1 MAFSFAALRD
11 WGGEAR
17 LPFRLQAVLIGL
29 NCFAAGGVPRL
40 LPVLFGL
47 LALVAAF
54 HVFTT
59 EPRLPLK
66 LAKTA
71 FGVAL
76 AISIA
81 YLFVNA
87 LWAPHRLA
95 SFAKAA
101 TVLGLSAGAFFI
113 TASYSLRT
121 GDEAR
126 VLAKSALAGLILGA
140 AFLLFEIVFHE
151 SVMLFINNH
160 LVQVFEI
167 TPKKMKI
174 EQGRVTEISPFVLNR
189 NVTSIVLLLIP
200 SLLLTVAL
208 PTKTARRVAIAA
220 LVVVTA
226 VSTLLSESGTSVMA
240 FFVGALVLALA
251 ALSLKAARL
260 LIVGAWIVA
269 VLLAVP
275 LGALPYKLGWENW
288 TWLPPESVG
297 ARFYIWKY
305 VADEVYQRP
314 LAGIGIRGSR
324 DLHLRI
330 PTDAGDPSHAAYAL
344 QGRQARH
351 PHNIYLQTWLELGAI
366 GAVLL
371 LCLGLAALWTIG
383 TWPPLLQGAGYSL
396 FAVGSAVGV
405 SGFDF
410 WQTWML
416 AAVTFGWTAIML
428 AFRLP
433 ELMSFLA
440 DRTSSTASAEGKAAL
455 RAPIG

>member
-29 NCFAAGGVPRL
+29 ICFAAGGVPRL
-40 LPVLFGL
+40 LPALLGL

-101 TVLGLSAGAFFI
+101 TVLGLSASAFLV

-121 GDEAR
+121 GAEAR

-151 SVMLFINNH
+151 SVMLYINNH

-174 EQGRVTEISPFVLNR
+174 EQGRVTEISTFVLNR

-433 ELMSFLA
+433 ELTSFLA

>member
-1 MAFSFAALRD
+1 MAFSAALRD
-11 WGGEAR
+11 RGGEAR

-29 NCFAAGGVPRL
+29 ICFAAGGVPRL
-40 LPVLFGL
+40 LPALFGL
-47 LALVAAF
+47 LGLVAAF

-87 LWAPHRLA
+87 LWAPDRPGALV
-95 SFAKAA
+95 KAV

-113 TASYSLRT
+113 TASYSLRS
-121 GDEAR
+121 GAEAS
-126 VLAKSALAGLILGA
+126 VLGKSALAGFILGA

-174 EQGRVTEISPFVLNR
+174 EQGKVTEISSFVLNR
-189 NVTSIVLLLIP
+189 NVTSLVLLLIP
-200 SLLLTVAL
+200 VLLLTLAL
-208 PTKTARRVAIAA
+208 PTKTARRIAIAA

-226 VSTLLSESGTSVMA
+226 VSILLSESGTSVMA

-251 ALSLKAARL
+251 TLSLKAARL
-260 LIVGAWIVA
+260 VIVGAWIVA
-269 VLLAVP
+269 VVLAVP
-275 LGALPYKLGWENW
+275 LGALPYKLGWEDW
-288 TWLPPESVG
+288 TWLPPQSVA

-305 VADEVYQRP
+305 VADEVYERP

-324 DLHLRI
+324 ALHLRI
-330 PTDAGDPSHAAYAL
+330 PADASDPSHASYAL
-344 QGRQARH
+344 QGREARH

-366 GAVLL
+366 GAMLL
-371 LCLGLAALWTIG
+371 LCLGLAGLWTIG

-396 FAVGSAVGV
+396 FAVGSTVGI

-416 AAVTFGWTAIML
+416 GAVLFGWTTMML
-428 AFRLP
+428 GFRFP
-433 ELMSFLA
+433 ELASFLA
-440 DRTSSTASAEGKAAL
+440 GRASSTESAEAKAAL

>member
-1 MAFSFAALRD
+1 MGAAS
-11 WGGEAR
+11 
-17 LPFRLQAVLIGL
+17 
-29 NCFAAGGVPRL
+29 PR
-40 LPVLFGL
+40 
-47 LALVAAF
+47 
-54 HVFTT
+54 
-59 EPRLPLK
+59 
-66 LAKTA
+66 
-71 FGVAL
+71 
-76 AISIA
+76 
-81 YLFVNA
+81 
-87 LWAPHRLA
+87 
-95 SFAKAA
+95 
-101 TVLGLSAGAFFI
+101 VLGLSAGALFI

-174 EQGRVTEISPFVLNR
+174 EQGRVTEISTFVLNR

-200 SLLLTVAL
+200 ALLLTVAL

-240 FFVGALVLALA
+240 FFVGALVLSLA

-260 LIVGAWIVA
+260 LIVGAWTVA

-288 TWLPPESVG
+288 TWLPPKSVG

-324 DLHLRI
+324 DLF
-330 PTDAGDPSHAAYAL
+330 S
-344 QGRQARH
+344 
-351 PHNIYLQTWLELGAI
+351 E
-366 GAVLL
+366 
-371 LCLGLAALWTIG
+371 
-383 TWPPLLQGAGYSL
+383 S
-396 FAVGSAVGV
+396 
-405 SGFDF
+405 
-410 WQTWML
+410 
-416 AAVTFGWTAIML
+416 
-428 AFRLP
+428 
-433 ELMSFLA
+433 
-440 DRTSSTASAEGKAAL
+440 
-455 RAPIG
+455 

>member
-1 MAFSFAALRD
+1 
-11 WGGEAR
+11 
-17 LPFRLQAVLIGL
+17 
-29 NCFAAGGVPRL
+29 
-40 LPVLFGL
+40 
-47 LALVAAF
+47 
-54 HVFTT
+54 
-59 EPRLPLK
+59 
-66 LAKTA
+66 
-71 FGVAL
+71 
-76 AISIA
+76 
-81 YLFVNA
+81 
-87 LWAPHRLA
+87 
-95 SFAKAA
+95 
-101 TVLGLSAGAFFI
+101 VLGLSAGAFFI

-433 ELMSFLA
+433 ELTSFLA

>member
-29 NCFAAGGVPRL
+29 ICFAAGGVPRL
-40 LPVLFGL
+40 LPALLGL

-101 TVLGLSAGAFFI
+101 TVLGLSASAFLV

-121 GDEAR
+121 GAEAR

-174 EQGRVTEISPFVLNR
+174 EQGRVTEISTFVLNR